1 LVDTESRYW
10 KAREQAAFANR
21 ATETAKQYL
30 QEVAKAKDDADTES
44 LVREIRGD
52 FDTSV
57 FPDKRVRAFIIEE
70 ALESPEFHRIF
81 QERASNRKAYEG
93 LRRHLRR
100 EFAKMANARPDPN
113 LTEDR
118 EAVAAAVRGAS
129 TTELPNRHH
138 RTSARCRMLST
149 GNLSANNTDSIPAFD
164 VLAPMPPG

>member
-52 FDTSV
+52 LDTSV

-70 ALESPEFHRIF
+70 APPPNFGKM
-81 QERASNRKAYEG
+81 SNAEY
-93 LRRHLRR
+93 
-100 EFAKMANARPDPN
+100 
-113 LTEDR
+113 
-118 EAVAAAVRGAS
+118 RG
-129 TTELPNRHH
+129 
-138 RTSARCRMLST
+138 RT
-149 GNLSANNTDSIPAFD
+149 G
-164 VLAPMPPG
+164 

>member
-52 FDTSV
+52 LDTSV
-57 FPDKRVRAFIIEE
+57 FPDQRVRAFIIEE

-81 QERASNRKAYEG
+81 QERASNPKAYEG

-100 EFAKMANARPDPN
+100 EFAKMANARPDPD

-118 EAVAAAVRGAS
+118 EAVAAVVRGA
-129 TTELPNRHH
+129 ELPNRHH

-149 GNLSANNTDSIPAFD
+149 GNLSANNTDSIPACD